1 MNENIKKYNLNLITF
16 TCLISALAITLINLF
31 NLGNYNKIIVVPL
44 SILVINNIILIKK
57 NNLEVNKKAYLF
69 LIPITLILISNLII
83 KIDFSNTLLN
93 LIILPIIITMFLF
106 NLTNKNYYIGNNLI
120 KNIFKLFPNNLFN
133 NLNYIKFKEKDNKK
147 LTSIITG
154 CAIGFPIALILLLLL
169 KDADKYFGKLIDNIF
184 GLFFDKFD
192 ISLIFSNFIFPFTI
206 SFTILF
212 AIFINIL
219 KNKDFKFNLPNKKEV
234 NDIITKT
241 ILIIINSVFVL
252 FLISEISKITT
263 NFLKIPVSYT
273 YAKYAREGF
282 FQLLIVTSINFGIII
297 YYLYKTDIIKTNKG
311 IKNLLILLILFSIFL
326 IFNSYYRMFLY
337 INEYGFTILRLQVIF
352 FITMELILFGL
363 LIKKIVYKL
372 KYYEGITFTTIFII
386 TYILN
391 LYLCNESFINLIN

>member
-1 MNENIKKYNLNLITF
+1 
-16 TCLISALAITLINLF
+16 
-31 NLGNYNKIIVVPL
+31 
-44 SILVINNIILIKK
+44 
-57 NNLEVNKKAYLF
+57 
-69 LIPITLILISNLII
+69 
-83 KIDFSNTLLN
+83 
-93 LIILPIIITMFLF
+93 MFLF

-273 YAKYAREGF
+273 YSKYAREGF